1 MRIGVIGC
9 RFNTDRF
16 IRQLIRD
23 KFNINLVITSQNSK
37 ILLENIQILRCFAK
51 KIILNV

>member
-23 KFNINLVITSQNSK
+23 KFNINLVLLAKFK
-37 ILLENIQILRCFAK
+37 ILLENIQILRCFARK
-51 KIILNV
+51 WY